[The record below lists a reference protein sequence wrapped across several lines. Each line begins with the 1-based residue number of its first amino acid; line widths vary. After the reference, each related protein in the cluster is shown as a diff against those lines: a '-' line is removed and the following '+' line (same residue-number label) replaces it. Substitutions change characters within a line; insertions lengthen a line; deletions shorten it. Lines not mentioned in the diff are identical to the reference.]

1 MEELII
7 KFRKS
12 SGNVK
17 KGEDKLEVKGDYVS
31 LQDRQESAL
40 IINFKAPEEEIM
52 KISQFFSGP
61 TDLEPVYMDL
71 DDTGEVEYYFRG
83 TTTPKEEG
91 DNYTYSVT
99 LQLRRGNL

>member
-1 MEELII
+1 MAELII

-40 IINFKAPEEEIM
+40 IINFQAPEDEIM
-52 KISQFFSGP
+52 RISQFFSGP
-61 TDLEPVYMDL
+61 TELEPIYMDL

-83 TTTPKEEG
+83 TSTPQEEG
-91 DNYTYSVT
+91 DIFKYSLT
-99 LQLRRGNL
+99 LQLRRGNI

>member
-1 MEELII
+1 MEKLII

-17 KGEDKLEVKGDYVS
+17 KGEDKLEVTGDYVS
-31 LQDRQESAL
+31 LQNRHESAL
-40 IINFKAPEEEIM
+40 VINFKAPEEEIM
-52 KISQFFSGP
+52 RISQFFSGP

-83 TTTPKEEG
+83 TTTPQEEG
-91 DNYTYSVT
+91 DIYKYSVT
-99 LQLRRGNL
+99 LQLRKNTI

>member
-17 KGEDKLEVKGDYVS
+17 TGEDKLEVKGDYVS

-40 IINFKAPEEEIM
+40 VINFKAPEEEIM

-61 TDLEPVYMDL
+61 TDLEPIFMDL

-83 TTTPKEEG
+83 TTSPQKEG
-91 DNYTYSVT
+91 DIYMYSVT
-99 LQLRRGNL
+99 LQLRRGL

>member
-31 LQDRQESAL
+31 LQDRQEAAL
-40 IINFKAPEEEIM
+40 IINFQAPEDEIM
-52 KISQFFSGP
+52 RISQFFSGP
-61 TDLEPVYMDL
+61 TELEPIYMDL

-83 TTTPKEEG
+83 TSTPQEEG
-91 DNYTYSVT
+91 DIFEYSLT
-99 LQLRRGNL
+99 LQLRRGNI

>member
-1 MEELII
+1 MEKLIV

-17 KGEDKLEVKGDYVS
+17 KGEDKLEVKGNYVS

-40 IINFKAPEEEIM
+40 VINFKAPEEEIM

-61 TDLEPVYMDL
+61 TDLEPIYMDL
-71 DDTGEVEYYFRG
+71 SDTGEVEYYLEALPRPKRKG
-83 TTTPKEEG
+83 TSTVQCDPSTP
-91 DNYTYSVT
+91 
-99 LQLRRGNL
+99 QR

>member
-17 KGEDKLEVKGDYVS
+17 TGEDKLEVKGDYVS
-31 LQDRQESAL
+31 LQDRQESAM
-40 IINFKAPEEEIM
+40 IVKFKAPEEEIM

-61 TDLEPVYMDL
+61 TDLEPIYMDL

-83 TTTPKEEG
+83 TTTPQEEG
-91 DNYTYSVT
+91 DIYTYSVT

>member
-40 IINFKAPEEEIM
+40 VINFKAPEEEIM
-52 KISQFFSGP
+52 RISQFFSDP
-61 TDLEPVYMDL
+61 TDLEPIYMDL

-83 TTTPKEEG
+83 TTTPQEEG
-91 DNYTYSVT
+91 NIFTYRLT
-99 LQLRRGNL
+99 LQLRRGTI

>member
-1 MEELII
+1 MEKLIV

-17 KGEDKLEVKGDYVS
+17 KGEDKLEVKGNYVS

-40 IINFKAPEEEIM
+40 VINFKAPEEEIM

-61 TDLEPVYMDL
+61 TNLEPIYMDL

-83 TTTPKEEG
+83 TTTPQEEG
-91 DNYTYSVT
+91 DIYKYSVT

>member
-17 KGEDKLEVKGDYVS
+17 KEEDKLEVKGDYVS
-31 LQDRQESAL
+31 LQDRQEAAL
-40 IINFKAPEEEIM
+40 IINFQAPEDEIM
-52 KISQFFSGP
+52 RISQFFSGP
-61 TDLEPVYMDL
+61 TELEPIYMDL

-83 TTTPKEEG
+83 TSTPQEEG
-91 DNYTYSVT
+91 DVFKYSLT
-99 LQLRRGNL
+99 LQLRRGNI

>member
-1 MEELII
+1 MAELII

-31 LQDRQESAL
+31 LQDRQEAAL
-40 IINFKAPEEEIM
+40 IINFQAPEDEIM
-52 KISQFFSGP
+52 RISQFFSGP
-61 TDLEPVYMDL
+61 TELEPIYMDL

-83 TTTPKEEG
+83 TGTPQEEG
-91 DNYTYSVT
+91 DIFKYSLT
-99 LQLRRGNL
+99 LQLRRGNI

>member
-17 KGEDKLEVKGDYVS
+17 TGEDKLEVKGDYVS
-31 LQDRQESAL
+31 LQNRREAAL
-40 IINFKAPEEEIM
+40 RINFKAPEEEIM

-61 TDLEPVYMDL
+61 TDLEPIYMDL
-71 DDTGEVEYYFRG
+71 DNTGEVEYYFRG
-83 TTTPKEEG
+83 TTTPQEEG
-91 DNYTYSVT
+91 DIYAYSVT
-99 LQLRRGNL
+99 LQLRRSNI